1 MILNLLNEIEMDI
14 DSVMPIVFEAIRKYG
29 RPPAEFSGYLDEF
42 YIKARNRINRILNSY
57 SQVEEFTFENDFN
70 TLPLELRQK
79 INNITHKYN
88 ELVRLWENRF

>member
-42 YIKARNRINRILNSY
+42 YIILRDEKQVNENIFRQQLIINKDDL
-57 SQVEEFTFENDFN
+57 QKQKDTGEFKKN
-70 TLPLELRQK
+70 
-79 INNITHKYN
+79 
-88 ELVRLWENRF
+88 